1 MERVPVVDLALRVR
15 AAEGEELLRDEPVE
29 VAVLHALV
37 VLVLV
42 AVKVV
47 EVEEAG
53 LLGPQDRPQAVE
65 DGDGVHGH
73 AEAEVRGTPIKFN
86 ILSSTKAVTMF
97 WDSLL

>member
-1 MERVPVVDLALRVR
+1 MERVAVVDLALIVR

-47 EVEEAG
+47 KVEEASILR
-53 LLGPQDRPQAVE
+53 LLKRPEGIRWLELQ
-65 DGDGVHGH
+65 
-73 AEAEVRGTPIKFN
+73 IKF
-86 ILSSTKAVTMF
+86 ISYHATFTRKMCSAR
-97 WDSLL
+97 

>member
-1 MERVPVVDLALRVR
+1 MQRVSVVDLALRVR

-47 EVEEAG
+47 EVEEARVLG
-53 LLGPQDRPQAVE
+53 LLDRPE
-65 DGDGVHGH
+65 
-73 AEAEVRGTPIKFN
+73 
-86 ILSSTKAVTMF
+86 
-97 WDSLL
+97 